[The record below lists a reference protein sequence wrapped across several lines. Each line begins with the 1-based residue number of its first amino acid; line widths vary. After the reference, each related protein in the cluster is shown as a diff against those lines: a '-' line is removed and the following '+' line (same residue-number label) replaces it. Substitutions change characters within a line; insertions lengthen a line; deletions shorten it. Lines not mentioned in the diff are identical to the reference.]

1 MPAREHFGAG
11 VVAIVGVFVVKAMR
25 VKSTHRAGTVKRIR
39 RTEAPTE
46 QLDRQISEHISARVL
61 ADQEWIA
68 GAATEVV
75 LTSAV
80 KGAP

>member
-11 VVAIVGVFVVKAMR
+11 GVAIVGVFVVKAMT

-46 QLDRQISEHISARVL
+46 QLDREISEHVSARVL
-61 ADQEWIA
+61 TDQERIA
-68 GAATEVV
+68 GAAAEVI
-75 LTSAV
+75 LISAV
-80 KGAP
+80 RETP

>member
-11 VVAIVGVFVVKAMR
+11 GVASVGVFVVKAMR
-25 VKSTHRAGTVKRIR
+25 VKSTHQAGTVKRIR

-46 QLDRQISEHISARVL
+46 QLDRPISEHVSARVL
-61 ADQEWIA
+61 ASRERIA